1 MRYNVRVS
9 SFVDRFVYSVADPGV
24 RHDKGA
30 RNMKYQQP
38 LSIAIFS
45 SLFGEG
51 ASPCGD
57 TAIKQE
63 FLSFMV
69 AAAMVKR
76 GIWRLIFPD
85 KENITTLPK
94 NTNKTFTSKLGKN
107 HWIFFLCQSAA
118 ALFLTALGSHFIE
131 YFCK

>member
-1 MRYNVRVS
+1 MTWGHQVAESLAIKQMRYNVQVS
-9 SFVDRFVYSVADPGV
+9 SFVDRFVYSGADPGV

-45 SLFGEG
+45 ILFREG

-63 FLSFMV
+63 FL
-69 AAAMVKR
+69 
-76 GIWRLIFPD
+76 
-85 KENITTLPK
+85 
-94 NTNKTFTSKLGKN
+94 
-107 HWIFFLCQSAA
+107 
-118 ALFLTALGSHFIE
+118 
-131 YFCK
+131 